1 MNAFGTSF
9 ADTVE
14 SEFQVEAMTSP
25 ASLQEL
31 LSKEAVVTE
40 ARCNPTLR
48 QRLEEKLRQLV
59 GVLTAEEQENTQ
71 ETRATAFVVC
81 ELLKSDDFLDMFARD
96 VSAIHPLCDYLCST
110 AAQNWTQ
117 AAYCSLILRRLCSKH
132 QSLVRTFLR
141 EQPAYISGLKRKL
154 NVRPVADLFLSLIAD
169 DTECSDESIKGRFTL
184 FKELLL
190 MLDAKRGSE
199 EVMGASYVLR
209 EVMGR
214 SAEMH
219 GWGLF
224 ACFMLS
230 KESLE
235 RFEDAIQSTN
245 PAILASA
252 AAVLGSL
259 LDYSDMSGLLDSLDA
274 TMEAINSRSFEE
286 LPEVRS
292 ISYEEIPDIF
302 SPSPLEDQAISRL
315 TRVVKAAI
323 NALQALPQDSQLPT
337 SFNQTIPPIG
347 PHRMAL
353 IHLVN
358 TALKLDLDSI
368 QSAVADSL
376 YIRYML
382 ITFQSSPWNSA
393 FHHEFEQL
401 VRVVTDSPSKEL
413 QEELFVKAGLVDVLL
428 GEAEGK
434 HSVRRGNL
442 GHVTRIGNAI
452 FRISTVNMHIQQC
465 IQTQNWEVFVA
476 NYLIPR
482 NLLES
487 AQVSSPPAL
496 QVQALP
502 IADDEEEPEF
512 ASEPTEQVSFPLQVS
527 SDPEVEFEQGSDV
540 FNSLH
545 YWSLPLSCEELPDL
559 V

>member
-9 ADTVE
+9 ADTAE
-14 SEFQVEAMTSP
+14 SEDQVEVMTSHM
-25 ASLQEL
+25 SLQEL
-31 LSKEAVVTE
+31 LSKEAIVTE
-40 ARCNPTLR
+40 ARCNLTLR
-48 QRLEEKLRQLV
+48 LRLEEKLGQLV
-59 GVLTAEEQENTQ
+59 GIITAEEQENT
-71 ETRATAFVVC
+71 EEARTTAFVVC
-81 ELLKSDDFLDMFARD
+81 ELLKTDDFLDMFARD
-96 VSAIHPLCDYLCST
+96 VSAIHPLCAYLCSAT
-110 AAQNWTQ
+110 AQNWTQ

-132 QSLVRTFLR
+132 QSLVRAFLR
-141 EQPAYISGLKRKL
+141 EQPAYISGLKRKV
-154 NVRPVADLFLSLIAD
+154 NVRPVADLFLSLVAD

-190 MLDAKRGSE
+190 MMDGKRGSE

-235 RFEDAIQSTN
+235 RFEGAIQSTN
-245 PAILASA
+245 PA
-252 AAVLGSL
+252 VLGAASSVLGRL
-259 LDYSDMSGLLDSLDA
+259 LDYSDISSLLDSLDA
-274 TMEAINSRSFEE
+274 TMDAIKSRSFEE
-286 LPEVRS
+286 LPELRS
-292 ISYEEIPDIF
+292 FSYEEIPDVF

-315 TRVVKAAI
+315 TRIVKAAI
-323 NALQALPQDSQLPT
+323 KALQALPQDSQLPT
-337 SFNQTIPPIG
+337 SFNQTISPIG
-347 PHRMAL
+347 PHRIAL
-353 IHLVN
+353 IHLIN
-358 TALKLDLDSI
+358 TALKLDLDPI

-376 YIRYML
+376 YIQYML

-413 QEELFVKAGLVDVLL
+413 QDELFVKAGLVDVLL
-428 GEAEGK
+428 GEVEGK

-452 FRISTVNMHIQQC
+452 YRISTVNVHIQQC
-465 IQTQNWEVFVA
+465 LQTQNWEAFVA

-482 NLLES
+482 NALES
-487 AQVSSPPAL
+487 AQLSSPPAL

-512 ASEPTEQVSFPLQVS
+512 PSEPNDQVSLPLQVS

-540 FNSLH
+540 FNTLH